1 MNELVLISVVG
12 TEEPSITAVIT
23 QLLGQQDVDILD
35 IGQSVIDDHLSL
47 GILANI
53 SGDAI
58 SLKTAIDRIV
68 SDFMVEVSFVLLTEQ
83 SYDR

>member
-12 TEEPSITAVIT
+12 TDEPGITAVIT
-23 QLLGQQDVDILD
+23 RLLGQQDVDILD
-35 IGQSVIDDHLSL
+35 IGQTVIHDHLSL

-53 SGDAI
+53 PGDAV
-58 SLKTAIDRIV
+58 SLKTAIDHIV
-68 SDFMVEVSFVLLTEQ
+68 SDFMVEVSFALLTEQ